1 MESQSLIGMAAAF
14 IGLAIMLGLGTIIL
28 GGAITDCGPL
38 DGSPASRASELGL
51 ANPDAAKNANDPSS
65 YTSPPQDNT
74 TTTGISEVTG
84 DKNSWAYS
92 CSVNSSQSQ
101 SAYGL
106 LMVALVIMAA
116 AVVLLVVRMLA

>member
-38 DGSPASRASELGL
+38 DGSPQSTNAAST
-51 ANPDAAKNANDPSS
+51 KNANDPSS
-65 YTSPPQDNT
+65 YTSPPVDNT
-74 TTTGISEVTG
+74 TASTG
-84 DKNSWAYS
+84 DKNSWAYQ
-92 CSVNSSQSQ
+92 CAVNSSQSQ

-106 LMVALVIMAA
+106 LMVTLVIMAA

>member
-28 GGAITDCGPL
+28 GGAITDCSPL
-38 DGSPASRASELGL
+38 DGSPQSR
-51 ANPDAAKNANDPSS
+51 DAAATKNANDPTS
-65 YTSPPQDNT
+65 YKSPPGATAGADT
-74 TTTGISEVTG
+74 FG
-84 DKNSWAYS
+84 DKNSWSYQCA
-92 CSVNSSQSQ
+92 VNSSQSQ

-106 LMVALVIMAA
+106 PMVTLVIMAA